1 MGQSRLLKHGRRGE
15 RPAGCVLPLLFA
27 AVVSASGAA
36 ENIDPANDGSQFAW
50 AENGGWLNAEPL
62 GEGGAGVEVTDSD
75 LFGWMWGENVGWI
88 SFSCQNTASC
98 GTSGYGV
105 TNDGAGN
112 LAGYAW
118 GENVGWI
125 SFSCANT
132 AVCATKPY
140 GVTIDAAT
148 GVFVGRAWCENI
160 GWITFS
166 ATSPVAFSVRTS
178 WACPAAPPSGT
189 PHLLLTDGGA
199 GVALMWS
206 ALPDASGYDVV
217 QGRLDVLRDSAGDFA
232 AATESCLANDLTTAT
247 LAAPLPPAPG
257 QGLWYLVR
265 GRNCSGNGTWDVS
278 SPGLAGPRDPGI
290 GASANGC
297 P

>member
-62 GEGGAGVEVTDSD
+62 GEGGAGVEVTDFG
-75 LFGWMWGENVGWI
+75 LFGWM
-88 SFSCQNTASC
+88 
-98 GTSGYGV
+98 
-105 TNDGAGN
+105 
-112 LAGYAW
+112 W